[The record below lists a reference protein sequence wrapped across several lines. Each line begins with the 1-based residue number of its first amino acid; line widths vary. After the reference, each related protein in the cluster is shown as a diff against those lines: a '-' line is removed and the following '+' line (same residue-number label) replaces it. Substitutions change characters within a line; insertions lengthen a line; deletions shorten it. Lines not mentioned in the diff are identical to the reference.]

1 MNDNYLTITPRLRI
15 PLRLIEQQAVR
26 SQGAGGQNVNSVAT
40 AVQIKLDINAAP
52 LPADMRERL
61 LALSDQR
68 ISALGIITIKA
79 QNFRYQHLNRR
90 EALERLRELLLSVVE
105 PPKKRR
111 PTKPSK
117 ASKAKRLDNKKHRG
131 ELKRLRQSPKF

>member
-117 ASKAKRLDNKKHRG
+117 ASKAKRLDNKKRRG